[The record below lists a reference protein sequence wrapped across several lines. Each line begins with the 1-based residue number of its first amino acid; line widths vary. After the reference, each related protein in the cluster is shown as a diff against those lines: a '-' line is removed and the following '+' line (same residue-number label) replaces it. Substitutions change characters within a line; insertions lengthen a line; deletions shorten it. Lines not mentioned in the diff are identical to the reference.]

1 MFKCKKM
8 GSVFMASVICLGLQ
22 TSVFANENV
31 SSGSLDSSFSSSLET
46 QAAETAFL
54 DIKDQI
60 IKDYGELY
68 ELDDFSYDYKVRDN
82 QGKKYLDINVYV
94 DMTLTRHP
102 SQSPYVLGMQKALN
116 EVEDTSIKN
125 ELQAEIDSYVKEIET
140 MYFNI
145 PDSATFTYAIEL
157 DNNKNLRTKS
167 SDANYKLF
175 YRTDTDEEI
184 LLIDTDSL
192 AEVED
197 FDEVYQSGYKALE
210 KLESVAKTPLLNSD
224 STASTKAS
232 VSYDRIAARDWAFDN
247 WDATPE
253 YPSSTVAGTDCANFV
268 SKALNAG
275 GIPEDKSGKWYRAAT
290 WGGWPGDHWFRTGY
304 NGQTGVVIYMKNKGY
319 FYKESDESVIAAGC
333 IMYWNNTSHVAL
345 VTAGDGVTIK
355 YTQHGASQTKNT
367 VYKKSEV
374 SASFYKASKSIT

>member
-1 MFKCKKM
+1 MFRYRKM
-8 GSVFMASVICLGLQ
+8 VPIFMASIICLGLH
-22 TSVFANENV
+22 TSAFANENALSESV
-31 SSGSLDSSFSSSLET
+31 SSGSSNSLET
-46 QAAETAFL
+46 QTAKAAFS
-54 DIKDQI
+54 DIKEQI

-68 ELDDFSYDYKVRDN
+68 ALDDFSYDYKVRND

-116 EVEDTSIKN
+116 EMEESFLKK
-125 ELQAEIDSYVKEIET
+125 ELQDEVDSYVKEIET
-140 MYFNI
+140 LYFNI
-145 PDSATFTYAIEL
+145 PDSSTFTYAVEL
-157 DNNKNLRTKS
+157 NDDNGLRTMS
-167 SDANYKLF
+167 SETDYKLF

-184 LLIDTDSL
+184 LLADADNL
-192 AEVED
+192 AEVEN
-197 FDEVYQSGYKALE
+197 FDEVYQSGYQAME
-210 KLESVAKTPLLNSD
+210 KLEADAETLMLNSE
-224 STASTKAS
+224 STVNTRAS
-232 VSYDRIAARDWAFDN
+232 VSYDRLAARDWAFAN
-247 WDATPE
+247 WNATPE

-319 FYKESDESVIAAGC
+319 FYKESNESVIAAGC

-345 VTAGDGVTIK
+345 VTVGDGVTIK

-374 SASFYKASKSIT
+374 SASFYKASKSIV

>member
-8 GSVFMASVICLGLQ
+8 VSVFMASVICLGLQ

-31 SSGSLDSSFSSSLET
+31 SSESLDSSFSSSLET

-102 SQSPYVLGMQKALN
+102 SQSPYVLGMQEALN
-116 EVEDTSIKN
+116 EVEDISIKN

-197 FDEVYQSGYKALE
+197 FDEV
-210 KLESVAKTPLLNSD
+210 
-224 STASTKAS
+224 
-232 VSYDRIAARDWAFDN
+232 
-247 WDATPE
+247 
-253 YPSSTVAGTDCANFV
+253 
-268 SKALNAG
+268 
-275 GIPEDKSGKWYRAAT
+275 
-290 WGGWPGDHWFRTGY
+290 
-304 NGQTGVVIYMKNKGY
+304 
-319 FYKESDESVIAAGC
+319 
-333 IMYWNNTSHVAL
+333 
-345 VTAGDGVTIK
+345 
-355 YTQHGASQTKNT
+355 
-367 VYKKSEV
+367 
-374 SASFYKASKSIT
+374 